1 MNMMEKL
8 HTNALSVPVAMVQMM
23 RDDVSVPVHAEG
35 VQRAR
40 ALKSLCERKLCVCL
54 PPDARAVLF
63 VDLPRGFSDKK
74 TSVERSV

>member
-8 HTNALSVPVAMVQMM
+8 HTNALSVPVAMVQMT

-40 ALKSLCERKLCVCL
+40 SLKSLCERKLSVSRRTRELCCL
-54 PPDARAVLF
+54 
-63 VDLPRGFSDKK
+63 
-74 TSVERSV
+74 